1 MAAVEN
7 FKGNVGPVSVRE
19 KGIPLLL
26 PALESFFGAPKDPGL
41 ALTISRASYEHYLG
55 TTLTILALAR
65 TSFSTMTFARTSF
78 STMTLNTKKFSTM
91 TLARTTFSTMMV
103 SNMTFSIEPLSRMTL
118 STEEQHALQ

>member
-7 FKGNVGPVSVRE
+7 FKGNVGPVSIRE

-26 PALESFFGAPKDPGL
+26 PALESFFGAPKAPGL

-65 TSFSTMTFARTSF
+65 TSFSTMTLS
-78 STMTLNTKKFSTM
+78 TKKFSTM
-91 TLARTTFSTMMV
+91 TLARTTFSKLTV
-103 SNMTFSIEPLSRMTL
+103 SNTTFNIVPLCRMTL